1 MFRVYIFTFLLFITI
16 GCDTIIPED
25 INLNPNSPSEA
36 PEDLVLTGS
45 MVGTI
50 LFHEGATARRSGIW
64 SGYFRGTDRQHEGF
78 DNYLVEA
85 SDFSAIWNDMFINSL
100 RNAIIS
106 EEKAIQNDRSGIIT
120 GISKVIQAYGLGV
133 AASLYGD
140 IPFDQ
145 AGRIEFIT
153 PVFEDQ
159 KEVYNKVQILL
170 SEAII
175 ELSLGINK
183 PINGSDIFFNG
194 DESKWIKVANSLKA
208 RFYMHTKEYDLA
220 YSYASLGIGSKSDN
234 MYAIHGE
241 VQGNSNL
248 YYQFFTGSRGSELT
262 SENTMILD
270 LLNPSSALYRGNS
283 KTDESARFGYYFSGS
298 GRPNFF
304 DGYFTRSNSFP
315 LVSYSENLLT
325 LAESGL
331 RTKNF
336 YTGLS
341 HLNDFRGYMASGGYL
356 NNGYDTLSLKYNP
369 YIQSDFE
376 VGGIENINSLTK
388 EDALLNEILEERYV
402 TFYAQTEGF
411 NDVRRTRKEGNSVKI
426 IPNTGSLLPER
437 FLYPQSEIDTNPN
450 TPSPLPGFFEPT
462 QVNK

>member
-1 MFRVYIFTFLLFITI
+1 MLRIYIFTFLIFIVF
-16 GCDTIIPED
+16 GCETIIPED

-153 PVFEDQ
+153 PEFEDQ
-159 KEVYNKVQILL
+159 IEVYNKVQVLL
-170 SEAII
+170 SEAIL
-175 ELSLGINK
+175 ELSLDVNK

-194 DESKWIKVANSLKA
+194 DANKWIKVANSLKA
-208 RFYMHTKEYDLA
+208 RFYMHTKEYNLA
-220 YSYASLGIGSKSDN
+220 YTYASLGIDSKSNN
-234 MYAIHGE
+234 MYAIHGD

-262 SENTMILD
+262 SENTNIFD
-270 LLNPSSALYRGNS
+270 IINPSSESYRGNT
-283 KTDESARFGYYFSGS
+283 KTDESARFGYYFTGN
-298 GRPNFF
+298 GTPNFSN
-304 DGYFTRSNSFP
+304 GYFTRSNSFP

-341 HLNDFRGYMASGGYL
+341 HINDFRGYMTSGGYL
-356 NNGYDTLSLKYNP
+356 NNGFDTLSFKYNP

-376 VGGIENINSLTK
+376 AGGIENLNSITK
-388 EDALLNEILEERYV
+388 EQALLNEILEERYI
-402 TFYAQTEGF
+402 TFYGQIEGF
-411 NDVRRTRKEGNSVKI
+411 NDVRRTRKEVIGVKLLPNS
-426 IPNTGSLLPER
+426 GSKLPER

-462 QVNK
+462 RVNQ

>member
-1 MFRVYIFTFLLFITI
+1 MIRRYFLILLFVIS
-16 GCDTIIPED
+16 GCDTLIPED
-25 INLNPNSPSEA
+25 ININPNTPSEA

-50 LFHEGATARRSGIW
+50 LFNEGATTRRSGIW

-85 SDFSAIWNDMFINSL
+85 NDFTAIWNDMFINSL

-106 EEKAIQNDRSGIIT
+106 ENKAIQNNRSGIIT

-133 AASLYGD
+133 ATSLYGD

-153 PVFEDQ
+153 PEFESQ
-159 KEVYNKVQILL
+159 SIVYEKVQILL
-170 SEAII
+170 NEAIL
-175 ELSLGINK
+175 ELYLDINK

-194 DESKWIKVANSLKA
+194 DAEKWIKVANTLKA
-208 RFYMHTKEYDLA
+208 RFFMHTKEYDLA
-220 YSYASLGIGSKSDN
+220 YKYASLGIDKSSDN
-234 MYAIHGE
+234 LVATHGE

-262 SENTMILD
+262 SENTKILS
-270 LLNPSSALYRGNS
+270 LLDPSSPEYRGNL
-283 KTDESARFGYYFSGS
+283 KTDETARYNFYFSAN
-298 GRPNFF
+298 GRPNFIS
-304 DGYFTRSNSFP
+304 GYFTRSNSFP
-315 LVSYSENLLT
+315 LVSFSENLLT

-331 RTKNF
+331 RSKNF

-341 HLNDFRGYMASGGYL
+341 HLNEFRGYMASGGYL
-356 NNGYDTLSLKYNP
+356 NNGFDTLSLKYNP
-369 YIQSDFE
+369 YFQSDFE
-376 VGGIENINSLTK
+376 IGGFKNLNNVTK
-388 EDALLNEILEERYV
+388 EDALLIEILEERYV
-402 TFYAQTEGF
+402 TFFGQIEGF
-411 NDVRRTRKEGNSVKI
+411 NDVRRSRKEDVGIKLQ
-426 IPNTGSLLPER
+426 PNTGSLLPER
-437 FLYPQSEIDTNPN
+437 FLYPQSEIDSNPN

-462 QVNK
+462 EVNQ

>member
-1 MFRVYIFTFLLFITI
+1 MFRVYIFTFLIFITI

-175 ELSLGINK
+175 S
-183 PINGSDIFFNG
+183 F
-194 DESKWIKVANSLKA
+194 
-208 RFYMHTKEYDLA
+208 
-220 YSYASLGIGSKSDN
+220 
-234 MYAIHGE
+234 
-241 VQGNSNL
+241 
-248 YYQFFTGSRGSELT
+248 
-262 SENTMILD
+262 
-270 LLNPSSALYRGNS
+270 
-283 KTDESARFGYYFSGS
+283 FGY
-298 GRPNFF
+298 
-304 DGYFTRSNSFP
+304 
-315 LVSYSENLLT
+315 
-325 LAESGL
+325 
-331 RTKNF
+331 K
-336 YTGLS
+336 
-341 HLNDFRGYMASGGYL
+341 
-356 NNGYDTLSLKYNP
+356 
-369 YIQSDFE
+369 
-376 VGGIENINSLTK
+376 
-388 EDALLNEILEERYV
+388 
-402 TFYAQTEGF
+402 
-411 NDVRRTRKEGNSVKI
+411 
-426 IPNTGSLLPER
+426 
-437 FLYPQSEIDTNPN
+437 
-450 TPSPLPGFFEPT
+450 
-462 QVNK
+462 